1 MNYIKSFFKPSSKLS
16 TNLNN
21 TNLEFNKLD
30 SISTIDTHELVDSY
44 YKINSSTID
53 STNNDS
59 NNNVSNS
66 NPYSNDF
73 TTNSETNTTGD
84 IIVSTIQP
92 DSIIIDKT
100 INNVINDVINDVS
113 ISSAA
118 IMPDETLMYDD
129 EIENQIEDKIN
140 RIQIE
145 DNNPR
150 KKCDEKDKL
159 ISQLYSENRILKM
172 LCFTSLCITTL
183 SYLKFNFK
191 SK

>member
-1 MNYIKSFFKPSSKLS
+1 MPKNMNYLKSFFKPSSKFS

-66 NPYSNDF
+66 NPSSNDF
-73 TTNSETNTTGD
+73 TTNSETNTTSD

-92 DSIIIDKT
+92 DSIFIDKT

-129 EIENQIEDKIN
+129 EIEDRIEN
-140 RIQIE
+140 QIE

-150 KKCDEKDKL
+150 KKCDEKDQL